1 MNQSRITLTAIA
13 LAAAQLANAQTTAQ
27 TTDSKMTEVVITA
40 NRIAADRSSVAGF
53 ADAPLL
59 QTPASVSVITHEQM
73 QDLQIRNVT
82 DASKYDASIGDAYNA
97 VGYAEQFS
105 IRGFKLDNASSYR
118 KDGHIISGD
127 TQIPLE
133 NKESLEV
140 LKGLAGL
147 QMGVSAPGGVVN
159 FVTKRPTENDVRS
172 ALFEVSERGTLYGAV
187 DLGGRFEDR
196 RFGYRIN
203 AASERLRSY
212 VKGADGH
219 RNFISGA
226 FDWQITPQALLQID
240 ADYQNKSQLT
250 APGYQLIGG
259 TQLPNVDADVMLNDQ
274 PWAKPVKTKTSNFGA
289 TFKYQF
295 SQDWQATVSANQ
307 HIFKRDDYTAFP
319 YGCSSE
325 ELFPGYCANGD
336 YDVYDYKSLG
346 EEKKPFD
353 ARAQIHGKFATGAI
367 RHEVTGGLSFFR
379 NKESWGDYQYDFAG
393 VSNIYHPIAVPPAPG
408 SSGPVSERRH
418 DNERAVYLQ
427 DIVGLTDAIALH
439 AGARY
444 VQAKRDELGVEP
456 SSHNFWLPNV
466 ALVYSPRND
475 MSFYASYAQGLQH
488 GGVAPIETTNANR
501 ALEPGK
507 SKQVEVGAKAIVS
520 GISLTAALFQID
532 QGLEYT
538 DQSITFVRNGQD
550 RHRGLELSAQGRV
563 TKQLN
568 VGASIAAL
576 HTEQSGT
583 GQDIYDGKRVTNVPN
598 FRTSVYADYAVAE
611 VPGLKVD
618 ANWQYSGKKA
628 FDEMNT
634 TFVPS
639 YHVLNLGGSY
649 ATKVGNMP
657 VVIRAQ
663 VRNALDK
670 FYWRDVTPDLG
681 GYLFPGAPRTF
692 RVSAQ
697 FDF

>member
-1 MNQSRITLTAIA
+1 MNQSRTALTAIA
-13 LAAAQLANAQTTAQ
+13 LAAAQLAHAQSTET
-27 TTDSKMTEVVITA
+27 KMTEVVITA
-40 NRIAADRSSVAGF
+40 NRAIAERSSVAGF
-53 ADAPLL
+53 SDAPLL
-59 QTPASVSVITHEQM
+59 QTPASVSVITREQM
-73 QDLQIRNVT
+73 QDLQIRSTT

-118 KDGHIISGD
+118 KDGHSISGD

-133 NKESLEV
+133 NKESIEV
-140 LKGLAGL
+140 LKGLSGL
-147 QMGVSAPGGVVN
+147 QMGVSAPGGIVN
-159 FVTKRPTENDVRS
+159 YVTKRPTENTLRS
-172 ALFEVSERGTLYGAV
+172 ALFEVSERGTLYGAL

-203 AASERLRSY
+203 AAGERMRSY

-219 RNFISGA
+219 RSFISGA

-250 APGYQLIGG
+250 APGYQLISNVK
-259 TQLPNVDADVMLNDQ
+259 LPDVDADVLLNDQ
-274 PWAKPVKTKTSNFGA
+274 PWAKPVKTESSNFGA

-295 SQDWQATVSANQ
+295 SPDWQATVSANQ

-325 ELFPGYCANGD
+325 ELWPGFCANGD

-346 EEKKPFD
+346 EEKKPFS

-367 RHEVTGGLSFFR
+367 RHEVSGGLSFFR

-393 VSNIYHPIAVPPAPG
+393 VSNIYHPIVVAPVPG
-408 SSGPVSERRH
+408 SSGPVSVRRH
-418 DNERAVYLQ
+418 DTERAVYLQ
-427 DIVGLTDAIALH
+427 DIVGLTSDLALH

-444 VQAKRDELGVEP
+444 VQVKRDELGVEP

-466 ALVYSPRND
+466 ALVYSPRAD
-475 MSFYASYAQGLQH
+475 LSAYASYSQGLQH
-488 GGVAPIETTNANR
+488 GGVAPIETTNQNR

-507 SKQVEVGAKAIVS
+507 SKQVEVGVKTVIG
-520 GISLTAALFQID
+520 GISATAALFQID
-532 QGLEYT
+532 QGLEYIDT
-538 DQSITFVRNGQD
+538 TNTFVRNGQE
-550 RHRGLELSAQGRV
+550 RHRGLELSAQGKV
-563 TKQLN
+563 TRQLN
-568 VGASIAAL
+568 VGVSVAAL

-583 GQDIYDGKRVTNVPN
+583 GQDFYDGKRVTNVPA
-598 FRTSVYADYAVAE
+598 FRSSVFADYAVAE
-611 VPGLKVD
+611 VPGLKLD
-618 ANWQYSGKKA
+618 ADWQFAGKKA
-628 FDEMNT
+628 FDATNT
-634 TFVPS
+634 TFVPK

-649 ATKVGNMP
+649 ATKVGGMP
-657 VVIRAQ
+657 VVVRAQ
-663 VRNALDK
+663 LRNALDK

-697 FDF
+697 VDF

>member
-1 MNQSRITLTAIA
+1 MNHSRITLTAIA
-13 LAAAQLANAQTTAQ
+13 LAAAQLANAQSSDT
-27 TTDSKMTEVVITA
+27 KMTEVVITA
-40 NRIAADRSSVAGF
+40 NRAIAERASVAGF
-53 ADAPLL
+53 SDAPLI
-59 QTPASVSVITHEQM
+59 QTPASVSVITREQM
-73 QDLQIRNVT
+73 QELSIRNTT

-118 KDGHIISGD
+118 KDGHAISGD

-133 NKESLEV
+133 NKESIEV
-140 LKGLAGL
+140 LKGLSGL
-147 QMGVSAPGGVVN
+147 QMGVSAPGGIVN
-159 FVTKRPTENDVRS
+159 YVTKRPTENTLRS
-172 ALFEVSERGTLYGAV
+172 ALFEVSERGTVYGAV

-203 AASERLRSY
+203 AAGERLRSY
-212 VKGADGH
+212 IKGADGH
-219 RNFISGA
+219 RSFISGA

-240 ADYQNKSQLT
+240 ADYQNKSQLS
-250 APGYQLIGG
+250 APGFQLISG
-259 TQLPNVDADVMLNDQ
+259 TRLPEVDADVMLNDQ
-274 PWAKPVKTKTSNFGA
+274 PWAKPVKTESSNIGA

-295 SQDWQATVSANQ
+295 SPDWQASVSANQ

-325 ELFPGYCANGD
+325 ELWPGFCANGD

-346 EEKKPFD
+346 EEKKPFS
-353 ARAQIHGKFATGAI
+353 ARAQIHGKFATGGV

-379 NKESWGDYQYDFAG
+379 NKESWGDYQYDWAG
-393 VSNIYHPIAVPPAPG
+393 VSNIYHPVAVAPVPG
-408 SSGPVSERRH
+408 SSGPVSVRRH
-418 DNERAVYLQ
+418 DTERAVYLQ
-427 DIVGLTDAIALH
+427 DIVSLTSDLALH

-444 VQAKRDELGVEP
+444 VQVKRDELGVEP
-456 SSHNFWLPNV
+456 SSNNFWLPNV
-466 ALVYSPRND
+466 ALVYSPRAD
-475 MSFYASYAQGLQH
+475 LSAYASYAQGLQH
-488 GGVAPIETTNANR
+488 GGVAPIETTNQNR

-507 SKQVEVGAKAIVS
+507 SKQVEVGVKAVIG
-520 GISLTAALFQID
+520 GISATAALFQID
-532 QGLEYT
+532 QGLEYIDT
-538 DQSITFVRNGQD
+538 SNTFVRNGQE
-550 RHRGLELSAQGRV
+550 RHRGLELSAQGKV

-568 VGASIAAL
+568 VGASVAAL

-583 GQDIYDGKRVTNVPN
+583 GQDFYDGKRVTNVPA
-598 FRTSVYADYAVAE
+598 FRSTVFADYAVSE
-611 VPGLKVD
+611 VPGLKLD
-618 ANWQYSGKKA
+618 ANWQFSGKKA
-628 FDEMNT
+628 FDAMNT

-649 ATKVGNMP
+649 ATKVSGVP
-657 VVIRAQ
+657 LVIRAQ

-692 RVSAQ
+692 RLSAQ
-697 FDF
+697 VDF

>member
-1 MNQSRITLTAIA
+1 
-13 LAAAQLANAQTTAQ
+13 
-27 TTDSKMTEVVITA
+27 
-40 NRIAADRSSVAGF
+40 
-53 ADAPLL
+53 
-59 QTPASVSVITHEQM
+59 
-73 QDLQIRNVT
+73 
-82 DASKYDASIGDAYNA
+82 
-97 VGYAEQFS
+97 
-105 IRGFKLDNASSYR
+105 
-118 KDGHIISGD
+118 
-127 TQIPLE
+127 
-133 NKESLEV
+133 
-140 LKGLAGL
+140 
-147 QMGVSAPGGVVN
+147 MGVSAPGGIVN
-159 FVTKRPTENDVRS
+159 YVTKRPTENPLRS
-172 ALFEVSERGTLYGAV
+172 ALFEVSERGTVYGTV

-203 AASERLRSY
+203 AAGERMRSY
-212 VKGADGH
+212 IKGADGH
-219 RNFISGA
+219 RSFISGA
-226 FDWQITPQALLQID
+226 FDWQLTPQALLQID